1 MVFCMGLRMKE
12 YVGKTLML
20 VENHYAKDPRVRSEA
35 ETLVKSGYKVIVIGL
50 GEPGE
55 KFKDSIND
63 VTVFRIPT
71 INLFKKSHKY
81 VTGRLNML
89 LFRLRSCIGYIYEY
103 VYFTLSCIVLSFY
116 IMLKEGFDIVH
127 AHNPPDTL
135 FLVGGIHKIFRK
147 KYVFDHH
154 DLSPELYLSRFGVN
168 DGIIFK
174 LLHYVEQMNLKLAD
188 VVITTNESYKEIDIR
203 RGNIKEEKVFVVRN
217 GPDPSRVRDVQPDMQ
232 LKNLGKYILIYVGC
246 MGPQDGVDYLLKS
259 IYHMVYVIGR
269 KDIYCL
275 IVGKGDSTDDLKMLS
290 KQLNIEEYVK
300 FTGYI
305 PDDDLIRY
313 LSTADICLDPNPS
326 NPLNDVSTWI
336 KVMEYMA
343 MGKPTVSF
351 DLKETR
357 FTAGEAAIYVP
368 PNDVVEYAKAI
379 VRLMDDPILRKRLGD
394 YGREKIKKE
403 LNWDIVGKNLLIA
416 YDYLYNKNT
425 ASSNSYKHKSF

>member
-1 MVFCMGLRMKE
+1 MME

-20 VENHYAKDPRVRSEA
+20 VENHYAKDPRVKSEA
-35 ETLVKSGYKVIVIGL
+35 ETLVKAGYKVIVIGL

-63 VTVFRIPT
+63 VTVYRIPT
-71 INLFKKSHKY
+71 INLFNKSHKY
-81 VTGRLNML
+81 GAGRFKIL
-89 LFRLRSCIGYIYEY
+89 LFRLKSIIGYIYEY
-103 VYFTLSCIVLSFY
+103 FYFTFSCIFLSFY
-116 IMLKEGFDIVH
+116 ILFKEGFDVIH

-135 FLVGGIHKIFRK
+135 FLVGGIHKLFGK

-174 LLHYVEQMNLKLAD
+174 CLRYIEYINLKLAN
-188 VVITTNESYKEIDIR
+188 VVIATNESYKEIDIK
-203 RGNIKEEKVFVVRN
+203 RGKIKREKVFVVRN
-217 GPDPSRVRDVQPDMQ
+217 GPDPTRVRDVQPDME
-232 LKNLGKYILIYVGC
+232 LKNLGKYILIYIGC

-259 IYHMVYVIGR
+259 IHHMVYEIGR
-269 KDIYCL
+269 NDIYCL
-275 IVGKGDSTDDLKMLS
+275 IVGKGDSTGDLKELARS
-290 KQLNIEEYVK
+290 LNIEEYVK

-357 FTAGEAAIYVP
+357 FTAGDAAIYVP
-368 PNDVVEYAKAI
+368 PNDVVEFAKAI
-379 VRLMDDPILRKRLGD
+379 VYLLENREVGRRMGA
-394 YGREKIKKE
+394 YGKEKVDNE
-403 LNWDIVGKNLLIA
+403 LKWPVVSKNLLLA
-416 YDYLYNKNT
+416 YEKLGD
-425 ASSNSYKHKSF
+425 